1 MTSVFSTSGR
11 DWALFQAFGTLP
23 DPWIVL
29 SRDHFG
35 RLGLAID
42 TILVHPGLGIA
53 VVDEVP
59 GDGRAGVA
67 ALSALLQRERFADFF
82 PGTLPMV
89 ALSLAAD
96 AAAPCAA
103 EPRVRA
109 AFAAAPP
116 LAIRDPDWVEAI
128 LALLSP
134 PTEGPPVPP
143 AAGEEEGEDARRVAF
158 RSAGESE
165 RPPVWRGRR
174 PLALAAAAALVAT
187 LGALATWQLAF
198 SESSAAGARKRD
210 APRLA
215 PGASVELALPPPPSV
230 ALEGASMPPAWSAP
244 PAAGTPHA
252 SVAAARRKQT
262 ASTQRKAPRQVLC
275 ADWFHPSRPG
285 GVDYRG
291 PPVPECERKR

>member
-11 DWALFQAFGTLP
+11 DSALFQAFGTLP

-29 SRDHFG
+29 FRDHFG

-42 TILVHPGLGIA
+42 AILVHPELGIA
-53 VVDEVP
+53 VANEVP
-59 GDGRAGVA
+59 GDGRAGVT

-82 PGTLPMV
+82 PGTLPIV
-89 ALSLAAD
+89 PLSLAAD
-96 AAAPCAA
+96 SAAPGAA
-103 EPRVRA
+103 EPRLRA

-116 LAIRDPDWVEAI
+116 LALRDPDWVEAI

-134 PTEGPPVPP
+134 PTEGAAMPP

-158 RSAGESE
+158 RSTGESA
-165 RPPVWRGRR
+165 RPTTWRGR
-174 PLALAAAAALVAT
+174 PAPALIAAAALVAT
-187 LGALATWQLAF
+187 IGALATWQLAF
-198 SESSAAGARKRD
+198 SDQSAAGARHRD
-210 APRLA
+210 APAHA
-215 PGASVELALPPPPSV
+215 PGASVELALPPALTAP
-230 ALEGASMPPAWSAP
+230 LEGATMPPASSAP
-244 PAAGTPHA
+244 PAARTAHA
-252 SVAAARRKQT
+252 SGTAVPRKQT